1 MMPAPRYG
9 SSAPVVLFSYF
20 SLVDVMSFSSEDF
33 HVIAEPFLVPLATS
47 GRFSAAGTF
56 SAAIAASRSAAA
68 AFWAFIGST
77 VTGSSAFTPPPSS
90 VVAVM
95 VAVPALTPVTV
106 PSAATLATD
115 SSEEDQVT
123 FLLTA
128 SSGVTVAVS
137 LVESFSIRVSLLF
150 TTPVPEI
157 ATAVGMVRS
166 APL

>member
-1 MMPAPRYG
+1 
-9 SSAPVVLFSYF
+9 
-20 SLVDVMSFSSEDF
+20 MSFSSEDF
-33 HVIAEPFLVPLATS
+33 HVIAEPFLVPSATS
-47 GRFSAAGTF
+47 GRFSVVVVF
-56 SAAIAASRSAAA
+56 SAEIAASRSAAA

-77 VTGSSAFTPPPSS
+77 VTGSSAFTPPSS